1 MAKAETK
8 SKVKIGDGA
17 GSFTILKRNSKIFKT
32 IIETL
37 SGIIDETEVIVT
49 PYEFVVKAM
58 DPSRIS
64 LLKLT
69 IQNTDF
75 DEYICDV
82 PTKVAFNLEDM
93 NKIFKRASSDDE
105 IELSFT
111 AYDNKIKI
119 KMTREGST
127 KTRTFT
133 LALLDLDMEEIPMD
147 NLLAIEY
154 PSSWVIDADFLVE
167 ALKDAEI
174 YSEMIAMKAEEL
186 NGLIMQSS
194 GQIGEM
200 NYQLGF
206 DDLMSYD
213 LKGSSE
219 GTYSIVFLKSVLKI
233 ASITERLEVSL
244 KTDHPIKM
252 QFDLLEG
259 GELIQFIAPRVE
271 DTEFEDEDMEEF

>member
-1 MAKAETK
+1 MSKAENK
-8 SKVKIGDGA
+8 LKAKDGA

-32 IIETL
+32 IIGTL

-49 PYEFVVKAM
+49 PEKFIIKAM

-69 IQNTDF
+69 VKNTDF
-75 DEYICDV
+75 DEYLCDV
-82 PTKVAFNLEDM
+82 STKVAFNLGDM
-93 NKIFKRASSDDE
+93 EKIFKRASSDDE
-105 IELSFT
+105 IELN
-111 AYDNKIKI
+111 YEKHNNKIRI

-133 LALLDLDMEEIPMD
+133 LALLDLDMEEIPME

-174 YSEMIAMKAEEL
+174 YSEIIEMKAEEL

-200 NYQLGF
+200 TYQLGF

-213 LKGSSE
+213 LNGSST
-219 GTYSIVFLKSVLKI
+219 GAYSIVFLKSVLKI
-233 ASITERLEVSL
+233 ASITEKLEVSL